1 LIPFVPAQAQCG
13 STTAAAL
20 PSRFFSGNPFSPSFY
35 YPYNVFYLNRCLK
48 VTSFNT
54 RILPLRLSDCHNN
67 FPWVSGFIFASMFNI
82 KNYFAILEL
91 EPSATAAEIRK
102 AYRRLALIYHPDKKP
117 NDPYA
122 NARFTE
128 IKEAYEVLSDPSKKE
143 YYLQQRWY
151 NQSIGKKRTQDTV
164 TPVNL
169 LKQALELEKYVSTL
183 DVFRMDKGGLQEYIL
198 ELIPDTAIEQLHPFQ
213 ENNTIREAIQKILKA
228 SKALPPAFTS
238 PVYDQ
243 LEKLAGTDTAAL
255 ELIRDQRQK
264 TGRRYR
270 QEKYSLL
277 LIIIT
282 TLLLCG
288 LIWLAGR

>member
-1 LIPFVPAQAQCG
+1 
-13 STTAAAL
+13 
-20 PSRFFSGNPFSPSFY
+20 
-35 YPYNVFYLNRCLK
+35 
-48 VTSFNT
+48 
-54 RILPLRLSDCHNN
+54 
-67 FPWVSGFIFASMFNI
+67 MFTI

-91 EPSATAAEIRK
+91 EPSASAAEIRK
-102 AYRRLALIYHPDKKP
+102 AYRRLAHLYHPDKKP

-198 ELIPDTAIEQLHPFQ
+198 ELITDDSIEQLHPFQ
-213 ENNTIREAIQKILKA
+213 EQHTIREAIQKILQ
-228 SKALPPAFTS
+228 SSRALPPAYTAA
-238 PVYDQ
+238 VYDQ

-255 ELIRDQRQK
+255 ELIGDQRQK
-264 TGRRYR
+264 TERRHR
-270 QEKYSLL
+270 REKYSLL
-277 LIIIT
+277 LILIT

>member
-1 LIPFVPAQAQCG
+1 
-13 STTAAAL
+13 
-20 PSRFFSGNPFSPSFY
+20 
-35 YPYNVFYLNRCLK
+35 
-48 VTSFNT
+48 
-54 RILPLRLSDCHNN
+54 
-67 FPWVSGFIFASMFNI
+67 MFTI

-102 AYRRLALIYHPDKKP
+102 AYRRLAHLYHPDKKP

-169 LKQALELEKYVSTL
+169 LKQSLELEKYVSTL

-213 ENNTIREAIQKILKA
+213 EQNTIREAIQKILKA
-228 SKALPPAFTS
+228 SRALPPAYTA

-255 ELIRDQRQK
+255 ELIREHRQK
-264 TGRRYR
+264 TDRRYR
-270 QEKYSLL
+270 REKYSIL
-277 LIIIT
+277 LILIT

>member
-1 LIPFVPAQAQCG
+1 
-13 STTAAAL
+13 
-20 PSRFFSGNPFSPSFY
+20 
-35 YPYNVFYLNRCLK
+35 
-48 VTSFNT
+48 
-54 RILPLRLSDCHNN
+54 
-67 FPWVSGFIFASMFNI
+67 MFNI

-169 LKQALELEKYVSTL
+169 LKQSLELEKYVSTL

-198 ELIPDTAIEQLHPFQ
+198 ELIPETAIEQLHPFQ
-213 ENNTIREAIQKILKA
+213 EQNTIREAIQKILKA
-228 SKALPPAFTS
+228 SRALPPAYTT

-243 LEKLAGTDTAAL
+243 LEKLAGTDTATL
-255 ELIRDQRQK
+255 ELIREQRQK
-264 TGRRYR
+264 TNRRYR
-270 QEKYSLL
+270 REKYSIL
-277 LIIIT
+277 LILIT

>member
-1 LIPFVPAQAQCG
+1 
-13 STTAAAL
+13 
-20 PSRFFSGNPFSPSFY
+20 
-35 YPYNVFYLNRCLK
+35 
-48 VTSFNT
+48 
-54 RILPLRLSDCHNN
+54 
-67 FPWVSGFIFASMFNI
+67 MFNI

-255 ELIRDQRQK
+255 ELIQDQRQK
-264 TGRRYR
+264 AGRRYR

>member
-1 LIPFVPAQAQCG
+1 
-13 STTAAAL
+13 
-20 PSRFFSGNPFSPSFY
+20 
-35 YPYNVFYLNRCLK
+35 
-48 VTSFNT
+48 
-54 RILPLRLSDCHNN
+54 
-67 FPWVSGFIFASMFNI
+67 MFNI

-264 TGRRYR
+264 AGRRYR